1 MQDVE
6 DLISRLVEI
15 SEVKTP
21 GGWRGWVAVREG
33 GRDRF
38 SRTEWQTLLEKPE
51 ALLDNAQDII
61 KSSGRNAVVIKY
73 LATGGR
79 GVKAVIKRHSRG
91 RGVREFFRSLGAPR
105 AMRNFIAAVKM
116 RQYGLPVAVPLAAIY
131 RQRFLFCEE
140 SIYISEYVEGVHL
153 QRFLKDLLRGSKE
166 RHRIMSRLTEQMAGI
181 LAGLHNKGL
190 WHRDAKATN
199 FIVTGDGADN
209 YRLVLTDL
217 DGIKQYSIRR
227 KTCQMRALW
236 QLAAS
241 VMELPGISRADY
253 MRTFKAYCER
263 AATPHEQ
270 RGQLFRELAAKAQA
284 KFKHKSHGRNG
295 R

>member
-91 RGVREFFRSLGAPR
+91 RGVREFFRSLGASR
-105 AMRNFIAAVKM
+105 AMRNFIAAVKI

-153 QRFLKDLLRGSKE
+153 HRFLKDLLRDSKE
-166 RHRIMSRLTEQMAGI
+166 RHRIMSRLTEQMAEI
-181 LAGLHNKGL
+181 LAGLHEHRMFN
-190 WHRDAKATN
+190 RDAKATN
-199 FIVTGDGADN
+199 FIVTGNGVDN

-217 DGIKQYSIRR
+217 DGIKQYSARR
-227 KTCQMRALW
+227 ESCQMRALW
-236 QLAAS
+236 QMAAS
-241 VMELPGISRADY
+241 VMGLPGISRTDY
-253 MRTFKAYCER
+253 LRMFSAYCEKLDIPR
-263 AATPHEQ
+263 ESRKGIFRGLAEKAGAKYRNRIQAQ
-270 RGQLFRELAAKAQA
+270 R
-284 KFKHKSHGRNG
+284 
-295 R
+295 